1 MKLIKHIKKILIVSM
16 IAVMFMMVGCSNNS
30 EQSNA
35 SGNNNANKNT
45 AFQIPEAGATGG
57 YEINSDAFYC
67 IVAVDNDY
75 KYSKFKS
82 KSNNHTVEYYASPT
96 EMVII
101 DIGEEGTKY
110 YHAMFDDIDQIY
122 TNPLKAVYDDL
133 KGLEFNQVENE
144 ENAGQN
150 VFQAIKTTQVVD
162 QQQIDYTEYQI
173 EMTWTDDEVYNFSYY
188 EYVDGSI
195 LISAEAPD
203 EINPLINKDTVWA
216 VDMEN
221 KCVSN
226 NETKKEVAF
235 TVTGISTG
243 KALSPNGTET
253 TVKDVQSYVYVY
265 VNKDNGLIEKMQYS
279 DNEAA
284 DGMTVD
290 ILNSVEITKPEVTDD
305 MVEMNEDELY
315 VAMMLIG
322 MLESLI

>member
-16 IAVMFMMVGCSNNS
+16 IAVMFMMVGCSNNN

-45 AFQIPEAGATGG
+45 VFQIPEAGATGG

-82 KSNNHTVEYYASPT
+82 KNNNHTVEYYASPT

-144 ENAGQN
+144 GNTGQN

-188 EYVDGSI
+188 EYADGSI

-203 EINPLINKDTVWA
+203 EINPLINKDTVWV

-221 KCVSN
+221 KYVRN
-226 NETKKEVAF
+226 NETKEEVTF
-235 TVTGISTG
+235 TVTNISTG

-290 ILNSVEITKPEVTDD
+290 ILNSVEITKPDVTDD